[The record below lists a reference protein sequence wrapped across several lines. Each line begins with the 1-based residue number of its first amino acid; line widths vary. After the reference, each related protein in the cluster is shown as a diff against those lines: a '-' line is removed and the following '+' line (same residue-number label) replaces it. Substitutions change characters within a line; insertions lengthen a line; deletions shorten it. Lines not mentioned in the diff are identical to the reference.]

1 MDIGQVVQNVIKQ
14 RTPLPCNATA
24 GHSTYKHAL
33 YAQCSWTEQWWPLA
47 ANSWQPNK
55 QHLHNLKPSNLY
67 SYH

>member
-33 YAQCSWTEQWWPLA
+33 YAQCSWTEQWWP
-47 ANSWQPNK
+47 
-55 QHLHNLKPSNLY
+55 HLMWLQTHGSQISNIY
-67 SYH
+67 TT